1 MDYAT
6 VRLIHIATACL
17 SVSLF
22 ALRGGLQLCDANWRR
37 WRWLRVAPHV
47 NDTVLLSAAVT
58 LALMSAQYPLAQ
70 PWLSAKVLALL
81 IYIGVGGV
89 ALSPRFGRSVNRIAF
104 VLALACVSYILLV
117 ARSRSPLA
125 GLLH

>member
-6 VRLIHIATACL
+6 VRLIHIASACL
-17 SVSLF
+17 SVALF
-22 ALRGGLQLCDANWRR
+22 ALRGALQWRGASWRR

-58 LALMSAQYPLAQ
+58 LALLSAQYPLAQ

-81 IYIGVGGV
+81 LYIGVGGV
-89 ALSPRFGRSVNRIAF
+89 ALSPRFGRSANRIAF